1 MFSFTIDQHSR
12 VPLFAQL
19 KEQVLILAA
28 RGLLAADEQ
37 MPSVRQVAAD
47 LGINPNTVQ
56 KAYRELEREGLI
68 YSVPGRGSFLGAT
81 DDHRQYLER
90 MLREKLLAW
99 IAESARSGLSP
110 EAIQKMMHDV
120 YRDWENRR
128 KADDAS
134 AEDRENAGS
143 GRREES

>member
-12 VPLFAQL
+12 VPLFVQL

-28 RGLLAADEQ
+28 RGLVAADEQ

-56 KAYRELEREGLI
+56 KAYHELEREGLI

-81 DDHRQYLER
+81 DSHRQYLESL
-90 MLREKLLAW
+90 LRKKLLTW
-99 IAESARSGLSP
+99 LAEGARSGLSP
-110 EAIQKMMHDV
+110 EAIRKLMHEVYTDWQK
-120 YRDWENRR
+120 
-128 KADDAS
+128 K
-134 AEDRENAGS
+134 
-143 GRREES
+143 ESSHE